1 MNLQKIRPALLAGVL
16 AVSLCGC
23 AQEEPVYAP
32 IPTTSW
38 PIQSVSPLVTP
49 QPADPTQMPEASP
62 SAAPV
67 QTPQPQKASP
77 GLIAQCPAVEAAWFD
92 DAVFVGDSVSLKLN
106 YYNVKSADLGSAQFL
121 TSGSLGSANAL
132 WDVSDQS
139 VHPSFQGEK
148 MRVEDAVALC
158 GAKKLYIMLGMNDV
172 GLYGAEESAQNLVTL
187 LALILDQSP
196 DLEVYVQS
204 VTPMTS
210 TSTLKSLTNEKILAY
225 NALVLEACEQNG
237 WYYVDVASVMTGA
250 DGCLPRE
257 YCSDP
262 DDMGIHFTETACA
275 LWAQYLKT
283 HTAAP

>member
-1 MNLQKIRPALLAGVL
+1 MNLQKIRSALLAGVL

-38 PIQSVSPLVTP
+38 PTQSVSPLVTP
-49 QPADPTQMPEASP
+49 QPEVQTQAPDASQD
-62 SAAPV
+62 AAPV
-67 QTPQPQKASP
+67 QTQQPQAISP
-77 GLIAQCPAVEAAWFD
+77 GLIAESAAVEASWFD

-106 YYNVKSADLGSAQFL
+106 YYNVKSADLGGAQFL

-132 WDVSDQS
+132 WDVSDKS

-237 WYYVDVASVMTGA
+237 WYYVDVASVMTGI